1 MPAYYPV
8 YLDLRGRKCVVIGGG
23 FIGQE
28 KVERLIEF
36 GADVV
41 IYAQEATS
49 KVRELSTAGDLTWV
63 SRGYLQG
70 DLEGAFIAIVADT
83 SDNNINQAV
92 AKEAKERNVPLNVN
106 DVTDLCTWIAPAE
119 VKNGDVVISASTGG
133 TSPALARKL
142 REELA
147 GTSRTGSK
155 YRPIEYG
162 DLAPLLKEIRSD
174 FLKKGIRLNPDHWQ
188 ASITDDV
195 LEMLKA
201 GKIDDARKKLLST
214 LNIGLDCDCPKG
226 VCDLWDTLL
235 SDR

>member
-92 AKEAKERNVPLNVN
+92 ANEAKERNVPLNVN
-106 DVTDLCTWIAPAE
+106 DVTDLCTWIAPAL

-188 ASITDDV
+188 ASITDEV
-195 LEMLKA
+195 LEMFKS
-201 GKIDDARKKLLST
+201 GKIDDARTKLLST
-214 LNIGLDCDCPKG
+214 LNIGLDCDCPIG
-226 VCDLWDTLL
+226 VCDLWDTL
-235 SDR
+235 

>member
-8 YLDLRGRKCVVIGGG
+8 YLNLMGRKCVVIGGG

-41 IYAQEATS
+41 IYGKDVTA
-49 KVRELSTAGDLTWV
+49 KVKNLSMTGHLTWV

-70 DLEGAFIAIVADT
+70 DLKGAFIAIVADT

-92 AKEAKERNVPLNVN
+92 AREARERNVPLNVN
-106 DVTDLCTWIAPAE
+106 DVTDLCTWIAPAL

-133 TSPALARKL
+133 TSPALARKI

-147 GTSRTGSK
+147 GTSRTGSA

-162 DLAPLLKEIRSD
+162 DLAPLLKEIRAE
-174 FLKKGIRLNPDHWQ
+174 FLQKGIKLNPDHWQ
-188 ASITDDV
+188 ASITDDI
-195 LEMLKA
+195 LEMFKD
-201 GKIDDARKKLLST
+201 GKIDEARQKLLAS
-214 LNIGLDCDCPKG
+214 LKIGLDCACTKG
-226 VCDLWDTLL
+226 VCDMWDSLL
-235 SDR
+235 SDH

>member
-92 AKEAKERNVPLNVN
+92 AKEAKERNDPLNVN
-106 DVTDLCTWIAPAE
+106 DVTD
-119 VKNGDVVISASTGG
+119 
-133 TSPALARKL
+133 
-142 REELA
+142 
-147 GTSRTGSK
+147 
-155 YRPIEYG
+155 
-162 DLAPLLKEIRSD
+162 
-174 FLKKGIRLNPDHWQ
+174 
-188 ASITDDV
+188 
-195 LEMLKA
+195 
-201 GKIDDARKKLLST
+201 
-214 LNIGLDCDCPKG
+214 
-226 VCDLWDTLL
+226 
-235 SDR
+235 